1 MHLRFKSRTLKKE
14 MKGKSYTERNGFSC
28 CNLRESVKNLLIADR
43 LAEGEGGQPPQ
54 KIGFLGDLKP
64 KGHLYYIYTILDVLC
79 R

>member
-54 KIGFLGDLKP
+54 KIGFLGDLS
-64 KGHLYYIYTILDVLC
+64 LRDICITYVLS
-79 R
+79 